1 MVDTPNFGRVKWLH
15 YADRMTR
22 RCVWENGLFSPL
34 RSVFPNFSLHDAFP
48 FMLVLSTVEGSLGSR
63 NTTTAVEHS
72 LFQTYRFF
80 PQGCDDDMQGG
91 MTCSHFVSL
100 LLLPL
105 LCTTNISKP
114 IQFLSLLVVEIR
126 SSHLS
131 THTCSRVNCL

>member
-22 RCVWENGLFSPL
+22 RCVWKNGLFSPL

-48 FMLVLSTVEGSLGSR
+48 FMLVLATVEGSLGSR

-80 PQGCDDDMQGG
+80 PQGCDDDMQGRQLAHI
-91 MTCSHFVSL
+91 SSL
-100 LLLPL
+100 FYLLPL

>member
-48 FMLVLSTVEGSLGSR
+48 FMLVLTTVEGSLGSR

-80 PQGCDDDMQGG
+80 FLRAVM
-91 MTCSHFVSL
+91 MTC
-100 LLLPL
+100 
-105 LCTTNISKP
+105 
-114 IQFLSLLVVEIR
+114 R
-126 SSHLS
+126 GG
-131 THTCSRVNCL
+131 